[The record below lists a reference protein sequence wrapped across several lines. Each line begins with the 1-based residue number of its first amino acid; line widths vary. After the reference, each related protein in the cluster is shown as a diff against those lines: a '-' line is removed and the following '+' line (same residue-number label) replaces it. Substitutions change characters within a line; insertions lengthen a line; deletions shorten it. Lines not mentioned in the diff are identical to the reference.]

1 MSPAKICAGTNYKL
15 STKLHQK
22 EATVMTAKI
31 ISGTEVAKEIRAE
44 LKEKVAKLKA
54 DGITPGL
61 VMIRVGEDP
70 ASVSYVTGKEQAC
83 EEIGIWSQT
92 YVLPESASEA
102 ELLAKVEEMNKA
114 EHVDGI
120 LVQLPLPKHI
130 DAEKVLTLIDPAK
143 DVDGFHPVNVGKM
156 LIGDP
161 YFMPCTPH
169 GAVEL
174 MVRSGNS
181 PEGKHVVICG
191 RSNIVGKPLIAILIQ
206 KKEHANATV
215 TVVHTGT
222 KNMAEITRQADILVA
237 AMGSPEVIKA
247 DMVREGAVVI
257 DVGVNR
263 VGMKPSKKDPSKMVA
278 DLRGDV
284 DFEAVKEKASA
295 ITPVPGGVGPM
306 TITML
311 MVNTV
316 ISAERRAARSK

>member
-1 MSPAKICAGTNYKL
+1 MAAK
-15 STKLHQK
+15 
-22 EATVMTAKI
+22 V

-44 LKEKVAKLKA
+44 LKERVSKLKEQ
-54 DGITPGL
+54 GITPGL

-70 ASVSYVTGKEQAC
+70 ASISYVSGKEKAA
-83 EEIGIWSQT
+83 EEIGVWSQT
-92 YVLPESASEA
+92 IVLPESAPEE
-102 ELLAKVEEMNKA
+102 ELLSKVEEMNKA

-130 DAEKVLTLIDPAK
+130 NADKVLTLIEPAK
-143 DVDGFHPVNVGKM
+143 DVDGFHPINVGKM

-174 MVRSGNS
+174 MIRSGNP

-191 RSNIVGKPLIAILIQ
+191 RSNIVGKPLMAMLVQ
-206 KKEHANATV
+206 KNKRANATV

-222 KNMAEITRQADILVA
+222 KNMTEITRQADILVA

-247 DMVREGAVVI
+247 DMVKDGVVVI

-263 VGMKPSKKDPSKMVA
+263 VGWKPSKKDPNKQVP

-284 DFEAVKEKASA
+284 EFEKVKEKASA

-316 ISAERRAARSK
+316 VAAERRAERKRK

>member
-1 MSPAKICAGTNYKL
+1 
-15 STKLHQK
+15 
-22 EATVMTAKI
+22 MTAKI

-44 LKEKVAKLKA
+44 LKERVSRLKEQ
-54 DGITPGL
+54 GVTPGL

-70 ASVSYVTGKEQAC
+70 ASVSYVSGKEKAA
-83 EEIGIWSQT
+83 EEIGVWSQT
-92 YVLPESASEA
+92 IVLPENALEE
-102 ELLAKVEEMNKA
+102 ELLSKAGEMNKA

-130 DAEKVLTLIDPAK
+130 NADKVLNLIDPAK

-156 LIGDP
+156 LIGNP

-174 MVRSGNS
+174 MIRSGNS

-191 RSNIVGKPLIAILIQ
+191 RSNIVGKPLMAMLVQ
-206 KKEHANATV
+206 KNKRANATV

-222 KNMAEITRQADILVA
+222 KNMAEITRQADILVV
-237 AMGSPEVIKA
+237 AMGSPEVIKP
-247 DMVREGAVVI
+247 DMIKEGAVVI

-263 VGMKPSKKDPSKMVA
+263 VGWKPSKKDPSKQVA

-284 DFEAVKEKASA
+284 EFETVKEKASA

-316 ISAERRAARSK
+316 VAAERRAERKRK

>member
-1 MSPAKICAGTNYKL
+1 
-15 STKLHQK
+15 
-22 EATVMTAKI
+22 MTAKI
-31 ISGTEVAKEIRAE
+31 ISGTEVAKEIRVE
-44 LKEKVAKLKA
+44 LKERVSKLKER
-54 DGITPGL
+54 GVTPGL

-70 ASVSYVTGKEQAC
+70 ASVSYVSGKEKAA
-83 EEIGIWSQT
+83 EEIGVWSQT
-92 YVLPESASEA
+92 IVLPEVASEA
-102 ELLAKVEEMNKA
+102 ELLSKVEEMNKA

-130 DAEKVLTLIDPAK
+130 NADEVLNLIDPAK

-174 MVRSGNS
+174 MVRSGNP

-191 RSNIVGKPLIAILIQ
+191 RSNIVGKPLMAMLVQ
-206 KKEHANATV
+206 KNKRANATV

-237 AMGSPEVIKA
+237 AMGSAEVIKA
-247 DMVREGAVVI
+247 DMVKEGAVVI

-263 VGMKPSKKDPSKMVA
+263 VGWKPSKKDPSKQVA

-284 DFEAVKEKASA
+284 EFETVKEKASA

-316 ISAERRAARSK
+316 VAAERRVERIRK

>member
-1 MSPAKICAGTNYKL
+1 
-15 STKLHQK
+15 
-22 EATVMTAKI
+22 MTAKI
-31 ISGTEVAKEIRAE
+31 ISGNEVAKEIRAE
-44 LKEKVAKLKA
+44 LTERVSKLK
-54 DGITPGL
+54 GQGVTPGI

-70 ASVSYVTGKEQAC
+70 ASVSYVSGKEKAA
-83 EEIGIWSQT
+83 EEIGVWSQT
-92 YVLPESASEA
+92 IVLPESASEE
-102 ELLAKVEEMNKA
+102 ELLSKVEEMNKA

-130 DAEKVLTLIDPAK
+130 NADKVLNLIDPAK

-174 MVRSGNS
+174 MIRSGNP

-191 RSNIVGKPLIAILIQ
+191 RSNIVGKPLMAMLVQ
-206 KKEHANATV
+206 KNKRANATL

-222 KNMAEITRQADILVA
+222 KNIAEITRQADILVA

-247 DMVREGAVVI
+247 DMVKEGAVVI

-263 VGMKPSKKDPSKMVA
+263 VGWKPSKKDPSKQVA

-284 DFEAVKEKASA
+284 EFETVKEKASA

-316 ISAERRAARSK
+316 VAAERRAERTTK

>member
-1 MSPAKICAGTNYKL
+1 
-15 STKLHQK
+15 
-22 EATVMTAKI
+22 MTAKI
-31 ISGTEVAKEIRAE
+31 ISGNEVAKEIRAE
-44 LKEKVAKLKA
+44 LKERVSKLKER
-54 DGITPGL
+54 GVTPGL

-70 ASVSYVTGKEQAC
+70 ASVSYVSGKEKAA
-83 EEIGIWSQT
+83 EEIGVWSQT
-92 YVLPESASEA
+92 IVLPEVASEE
-102 ELLAKVEEMNKA
+102 ELLSKVEEMNKA

-130 DAEKVLTLIDPAK
+130 NTDKVLNLIDPAK

-174 MVRSGNS
+174 MIRSGNP

-191 RSNIVGKPLIAILIQ
+191 RSNIVGKPLMAMLVQ
-206 KKEHANATV
+206 KNKRANATV

-237 AMGSPEVIKA
+237 AMGSPEVIKP
-247 DMVREGAVVI
+247 DMVKEGAVVI

-263 VGMKPSKKDPSKMVA
+263 VGWKPSKKDPSKQVA

-284 DFEAVKEKASA
+284 EFETVKEKASA

-316 ISAERRAARSK
+316 VAAERRAERMRK

>member
-1 MSPAKICAGTNYKL
+1 
-15 STKLHQK
+15 
-22 EATVMTAKI
+22 MTAKI
-31 ISGTEVAKEIRAE
+31 ISGTEIAREIRAE
-44 LKEKVAKLKA
+44 LKERASRLKEK
-54 DGITPGL
+54 GVTPGL
-61 VMIRVGEDP
+61 AMIRVGEDP
-70 ASVSYVTGKEQAC
+70 ASVSYVSGKEKAA
-83 EEIGIWSQT
+83 EEIGVWSET
-92 YVLPESASEA
+92 IVLPESASEE
-102 ELLAKVEEMNKA
+102 ELLSKVEEMNKA

-130 DAEKVLTLIDPAK
+130 NSDRVLTLIDPAK
-143 DVDGFHPVNVGKM
+143 DVDGFHPINVGRM
-156 LIGDP
+156 LIGNP
-161 YFMPCTPH
+161 CFMPCTPH

-174 MVRSGNS
+174 MIRSGNS

-191 RSNIVGKPLIAILIQ
+191 RSNIVGKPLMAMLVQ
-206 KKEHANATV
+206 KTKRANATV

-237 AMGSPEVIKA
+237 AMGSPEVIKPE
-247 DMVREGAVVI
+247 MVKEGAVGI

-263 VGMKPSKKDPSKMVA
+263 VGWKPSKLDPSKQVA

-284 DFEAVKEKASA
+284 EFETVKEKASA

-316 ISAERRAARSK
+316 VAAERRAERMRT

>member
-1 MSPAKICAGTNYKL
+1 
-15 STKLHQK
+15 
-22 EATVMTAKI
+22 MTAKI
-31 ISGTEVAKEIRAE
+31 ISGTEVAKEIRVE
-44 LKEKVAKLKA
+44 LKERVSKLKER
-54 DGITPGL
+54 GVTPGL

-70 ASVSYVTGKEQAC
+70 ASVSYVSGKEKAA
-83 EEIGIWSQT
+83 EEIGVWSQT
-92 YVLPESASEA
+92 IVLPESASEE
-102 ELLAKVEEMNKA
+102 ELLSKVEEMNKA

-130 DAEKVLTLIDPAK
+130 NADKVLTLIDPAK
-143 DVDGFHPVNVGKM
+143 DVDGFHPINVGKM

-174 MVRSGNS
+174 MIRSGNP

-191 RSNIVGKPLIAILIQ
+191 RSNIVGKPLMAMLVQ
-206 KKEHANATV
+206 KNKRANATV

-237 AMGSPEVIKA
+237 AMGSAEVIKA
-247 DMVREGAVVI
+247 DMVKEGAVVI

-263 VGMKPSKKDPSKMVA
+263 VGWKPSKKDPSKQVA

-284 DFEAVKEKASA
+284 EFETVKEKASA

-316 ISAERRAARSK
+316 VAAERRAERMRK

>member
-1 MSPAKICAGTNYKL
+1 MA
-15 STKLHQK
+15 
-22 EATVMTAKI
+22 AKI

-44 LKEKVAKLKA
+44 LKERAAKLKEE
-54 DGITPGL
+54 GITPGL
-61 VMIRVGEDP
+61 VIIRVGDDP
-70 ASVSYVTGKEQAC
+70 ASVSYVTGKEKAS
-83 EEIGIWSQT
+83 EEIGIWSET
-92 YVLPESASEA
+92 FVLPESASED

-130 DAEKVLTLIDPAK
+130 NADKVLNLIDPTK
-143 DVDGFHPVNVGKM
+143 DVDGFHPINVGKM

-161 YFMPCTPH
+161 YFLPCTPH
-169 GAVEL
+169 AAVEL

-181 PEGKHVVICG
+181 PAGKHVVICG
-191 RSNIVGKPLIAILIQ
+191 RSNIVGKPLMAMLVQ

-247 DMVREGAVVI
+247 DMVKEGAVVI

-311 MVNTV
+311 MMNTV
-316 ISAERRAARSK
+316 VAAERRAARSK

>member
-1 MSPAKICAGTNYKL
+1 
-15 STKLHQK
+15 
-22 EATVMTAKI
+22 MTAKI
-31 ISGTEVAKEIRAE
+31 ISGNEVAKEIRAE
-44 LKEKVAKLKA
+44 LKERATKLKEQ
-54 DGITPGL
+54 GITPGL

-70 ASVSYVTGKEQAC
+70 ASVSYVSGKEKAA
-83 EEIGIWSQT
+83 EEIGVWTQT
-92 YVLPESASEA
+92 VVFPENASEQ
-102 ELLAKVEEMNKA
+102 ELLSKVKEMNEA

-120 LVQLPLPKHI
+120 LVQLPLPNHI
-130 DAEKVLTLIDPAK
+130 NADKVLNLIEPAK

-174 MVRSGNS
+174 MVRSGNP

-191 RSNIVGKPLIAILIQ
+191 RSNIVGKPLMAMLVQ
-206 KKEHANATV
+206 KNKRANATV

-222 KNMAEITRQADILVA
+222 KNMTEITRQADILVA

-247 DMVREGAVVI
+247 DMLKEGVVVI

-263 VGMKPSKKDPSKMVA
+263 VGWKPSKLDPNKQVP

-316 ISAERRAARSK
+316 VAAERRAERTRK

>member
-1 MSPAKICAGTNYKL
+1 
-15 STKLHQK
+15 
-22 EATVMTAKI
+22 MTAKV
-31 ISGTEVAKEIRAE
+31 ISGTEVAKEIRTE
-44 LKEKVAKLKA
+44 LKERVSKLKEQ
-54 DGITPGL
+54 GITPGL

-70 ASVSYVTGKEQAC
+70 ASISYVSGKEKAA
-83 EEIGIWSQT
+83 EEIGVWSQT
-92 YVLPESASEA
+92 IVLPESASEK
-102 ELLAKVEEMNKA
+102 ELLSKVEEMNKA

-130 DAEKVLTLIDPAK
+130 NADKVLTLIDPAK
-143 DVDGFHPVNVGKM
+143 DVDGFHPINVGKM

-174 MVRSGNS
+174 MIRSGNP

-191 RSNIVGKPLIAILIQ
+191 RSNIVGKPLMAMLVQ
-206 KKEHANATV
+206 KNKRANATV

-222 KNMAEITRQADILVA
+222 KNMIEITRQADILVA

-247 DMVREGAVVI
+247 DMVKEGVVVI

-263 VGMKPSKKDPSKMVA
+263 VGWKPSKKDPNKQVP

-284 DFEAVKEKASA
+284 EFEKVKEKASA

-316 ISAERRAARSK
+316 VAAERRSERKKK

>member
-1 MSPAKICAGTNYKL
+1 
-15 STKLHQK
+15 
-22 EATVMTAKI
+22 MTAKI
-31 ISGTEVAKEIRAE
+31 ISGNEVAKEIRAE
-44 LKEKVAKLKA
+44 LKERVSKLKER
-54 DGITPGL
+54 GVTPGL

-70 ASVSYVTGKEQAC
+70 ASVSYVSGKEKAA
-83 EEIGIWSQT
+83 EEIGVWSQT
-92 YVLPESASEA
+92 IVFPENASEK
-102 ELLAKVEEMNKA
+102 ELLSKVEEMNKA

-130 DAEKVLTLIDPAK
+130 DADKVLTLIDPAK

-156 LIGDP
+156 LIGNP

-174 MVRSGNS
+174 MIRSGNP

-191 RSNIVGKPLIAILIQ
+191 RSNIVGKPLMAMLVQ
-206 KKEHANATV
+206 KNKRANATV

-237 AMGSPEVIKA
+237 AMGSPEVIKP
-247 DMVREGAVVI
+247 DMVKEGAVVI

-263 VGMKPSKKDPSKMVA
+263 VGWKPSKADPSKQVA

-284 DFEAVKEKASA
+284 EFETVKEKASA

-316 ISAERRAARSK
+316 VAAERRAERMGK

>member
-1 MSPAKICAGTNYKL
+1 
-15 STKLHQK
+15 
-22 EATVMTAKI
+22 MTAKI
-31 ISGTEVAKEIRAE
+31 ISGNEVAKEIRAE
-44 LKEKVAKLKA
+44 LKERATKLKEQ
-54 DGITPGL
+54 GITPGL

-70 ASVSYVTGKEQAC
+70 ASVSYVSGKEKAA
-83 EEIGIWSQT
+83 EEIGVWTQT
-92 YVLPESASEA
+92 VVFPENASEQ
-102 ELLAKVEEMNKA
+102 ELLSKVKEMNEA

-120 LVQLPLPKHI
+120 LVQLPLPNHI
-130 DAEKVLTLIDPAK
+130 NADKVLNLIEPAK

-174 MVRSGNS
+174 MVRSGNP

-191 RSNIVGKPLIAILIQ
+191 RSNIVGKPLMAILVQ
-206 KKEHANATV
+206 KNKRANATV

-222 KNMAEITRQADILVA
+222 KNMTEITRQADILVA

-247 DMVREGAVVI
+247 DMLKEGVVVI

-263 VGMKPSKKDPSKMVA
+263 VGWKPSKLDPNKQVP

-316 ISAERRAARSK
+316 VAAERRAERTRK